1 MRRLARLT
9 LLIWSLATVAV
20 TGLMLSQNPFAAPL
34 VDRGLDQARAALM
47 RAVADRA
54 TPDWLIPRLTAALD
68 AGDRQQVQMLMDLA
82 RDQGTPLPPDL
93 RARADAALAV
103 GMLDTLSDCG
113 TCMRDVT
120 ACPSLSLI
128 AACTLPFE
136 LSPAG
141 DAAALIRQGG
151 TWATGGDPDGIEA
164 ALATLGLAATA
175 GTLVTAGSSLSIKGA
190 ATTLRVARRADALS
204 PGMTRALSA
213 AARSPAPA
221 RALSGIAGDLRT
233 IGRQASVPELLPIL
247 RLADDPDDLR
257 RLARLSEAAGPDTT
271 RVLTVLGKSDSLRL
285 TRRLADAAMAAAA
298 LIALVLGQMAALL
311 GAGVQMAL
319 RRGLRPNP
327 ARRIPPPLRSVA
339 FGG

>member
-1 MRRLARLT
+1 
-9 LLIWSLATVAV
+9 
-20 TGLMLSQNPFAAPL
+20 
-34 VDRGLDQARAALM
+34 
-47 RAVADRA
+47 
-54 TPDWLIPRLTAALD
+54 
-68 AGDRQQVQMLMDLA
+68 MLMDLA

-120 ACPSLSLI
+120 ACPSLSLV

-204 PGMTRALSA
+204 PGMTRPCPA
-213 AARSPAPA
+213 AALRRAPHV
-221 RALSGIAGDLRT
+221 ALSGIAGDLRT

-257 RLARLSEAAGPDTT
+257 RLARPSEAAGPDTT

-285 TRRLADAAMAAAA
+285 MRRLADAAMAAAA

-319 RRGLRPNP
+319 RHGSAPRTP
-327 ARRIPPPLRSVA
+327 ARRMPPPLRSAA

>member
-20 TGLMLSQNPFAAPL
+20 TGWMLSQNPFAAPL
-34 VDRGLDQARAALM
+34 VDRGLDQARAALT

-82 RDQGTPLPPDL
+82 RDQGMPLPPDL

-120 ACPSLSLI
+120 ACPSLSLV

-213 AARSPAPA
+213 AARSPAPT

-285 TRRLADAAMAAAA
+285 MRRLADAAMAAAA

-327 ARRIPPPLRSVA
+327 ARRMPPPLRSVA
-339 FGG
+339 VGR

>member
-1 MRRLARLT
+1 
-9 LLIWSLATVAV
+9 
-20 TGLMLSQNPFAAPL
+20 
-34 VDRGLDQARAALM
+34 M

-68 AGDRQQVQMLMDLA
+68 ADDRQRVQVLMDLA
-82 RDQGTPLPPDL
+82 QDQDTPLPPDL

-103 GMLDTLSDCG
+103 SVLDTLSDCG
-113 TCMRDVT
+113 SCMRDVT
-120 ACPSLSLI
+120 TCPSLSLV

-233 IGRQASVPELLPIL
+233 IGRHASVPEILPIL
-247 RLADDPDDLR
+247 RLADDPDDLG
-257 RLARLSEAAGPDTT
+257 RLARLSQAAGPDTT
-271 RVLTVLGKSDSLRL
+271 RTLTVLGKSDSLRL
-285 TRRLADAAMAAAA
+285 MRRLADAAVATAG
-298 LIALVLGQMAALL
+298 LIALVVGQLAALL
-311 GAGVQMAL
+311 GAGVQMVV
-319 RRGLRPNP
+319 RRCLRP
-327 ARRIPPPLRSVA
+327 ATITRRMPPPLIRV
-339 FGG
+339 

>member
-20 TGLMLSQNPFAAPL
+20 TGWMLSQNPFATPL

-120 ACPSLSLI
+120 ACPSLSLV

-221 RALSGIAGDLRT
+221 RALSDIAGDLRT

-285 TRRLADAAMAAAA
+285 MRRLADAAMAAAA

-339 FGG
+339 FEG